1 LCVRAVHQ
9 AGGNGHAAGDQKHSR
24 ARHAAECNIARQ
36 VRQVRQVRWV
46 QGPRQGRAARRYLLA
61 FLLGAQVL
69 VAQEFPAP
77 VGKVNDFANLLR
89 TEDRTAIEAT
99 LAGVERDTTA
109 EIALVTVRA
118 LDGRSIEEYANRL
131 FQEWGIGKKGRD
143 NGVLILVAR
152 DDREI
157 RIEVGYG
164 LEGVLPDG
172 LAGAIIRETFV
183 PRFRDGQY
191 REGLVEGTTRV
202 ADIVRRNEAVTA
214 DQRAALDRAEA
225 EAGQSWVVA
234 IFLSIFVG
242 FGAFTMGT
250 GAAARAVVP
259 LLSGLF
265 FTGMALFMSLLGAP
279 LAGIILLALFAVV
292 VAVIGYRLG
301 RRPDW
306 QQTLRGSGGRSG
318 GWVMGSS
325 GSSRSGGSRSGGFGG
340 GRSGGGG
347 ASGRW

>member
-1 LCVRAVHQ
+1 MQ
-9 AGGNGHAAGDQKHSR
+9 GAGCRVQG
-24 ARHAAECNIARQ
+24 AECR
-36 VRQVRQVRWV
+36 V
-46 QGPRQGRAARRYLLA
+46 QGAVRSAGCGV
-61 FLLGAQVL
+61 LGAAALAVSL
-69 VAQEFPAP
+69 LISAGVSAQQFPEP

-89 TEDRTAIEAT
+89 TEDRTSIEEL
-99 LAGVERDTTA
+99 LAGLERDTTA
-109 EIALVTVRA
+109 EVALVTVRS
-118 LDGRSIEEYANRL
+118 LEGQPLEEYANRL
-131 FQEWGIGKKGRD
+131 FLEWGIGKKGRD

-172 LAGAIIRETFV
+172 LAGAVIRETFV
-183 PRFRDGQY
+183 PRFRDGRY
-191 REGLVEGTTRV
+191 REGLIEGAARV
-202 ADIVRRNEAVTA
+202 ADIVRRNETVTA
-214 DQRAALDRAEA
+214 EQRAALDRAEA
-225 EAGQSWVVA
+225 EAAQSWVVA
-234 IFLSIFVG
+234 AFLSIFVG
-242 FGAFTMGT
+242 FGAFTMGS

-259 LLSGLF
+259 MLSGLF

-279 LAGIILLALFAVV
+279 LNGIILLAVFAVG

-301 RRPDW
+301 RNPEW
-306 QQTLRGSGGRSG
+306 HKSMRGSGARSR

-325 GSSRSGGSRSGGFGG
+325 SSRSGGSRSGGFGG

>member
-1 LCVRAVHQ
+1 
-9 AGGNGHAAGDQKHSR
+9 
-24 ARHAAECNIARQ
+24 
-36 VRQVRQVRWV
+36 
-46 QGPRQGRAARRYLLA
+46 LLA
-61 FLLGAQVL
+61 IPAGAT
-69 VAQEFPAP
+69 AQEFPQP
-77 VGKVNDFANLLR
+77 VGKVNDFANVLQA
-89 TEDRTAIEAT
+89 EDRTT
-99 LAGVERDTTA
+99 LEELLAAVERETTA
-109 EIALVTVRA
+109 EIALVTVRG
-118 LDGRSIEEYANRL
+118 LGGRPVEEYANRL

-172 LAGAIIRETFV
+172 FAGAIIRETFV
-183 PRFRDGQY
+183 PRFRDDRY
-191 REGLVEGTTRV
+191 REGLIEGTTRV
-202 ADIVRRNEAVTA
+202 ADIVRRNETLTA
-214 DQRAALDRAEA
+214 EQRAALDRAEA
-225 EAGQSWVVA
+225 EAGQSWVIA

-250 GAAARAVVP
+250 GAAARAVAP
-259 LLSGLF
+259 LVSGLF
-265 FTGMALFMSLLGAP
+265 FTGMALFMALLGAP
-279 LAGIILLALFAVV
+279 LAGVVLLALFAI
-292 VAVIGYRLG
+292 AITVIGYRLG

-306 QQTLRGSGGRSG
+306 QKNMRGSSGRRG

-325 GSSRSGGSRSGGFGG
+325 SSSRSSGGSRSGGFSG